1 MTEDISKM
9 KWIRAAYKE
18 HCIQGFKKGEKLITR
33 GQTRTKSWG
42 NSADRC

>member
-9 KWIRAAYKE
+9 KSIRAAYKE
-18 HCIQGFKKGEKLITR
+18 HYIQDFKTAEKLRTR
-33 GQTRTKSWG
+33 GQTHTKSWG